1 MSQYVKVYTTANCQ
15 SCRATKRWLDQRRIP
30 YEAIDVTESPSLADE
45 IRAVS
50 VRTGQPA
57 HMPFVEVHDEL
68 EDEPVQWFGFQPAM
82 LTEHA
87 ATSTAA

>member
-1 MSQYVKVYTTANCQ
+1 MSQYVKVYTTTNCQ

-30 YEAIDVTESPSLADE
+30 YEAIDVTESLSLTE
-45 IRAVS
+45 SVRAVAN
-50 VRTGQPA
+50 RLGGTA
-57 HMPFVEVHDEL
+57 HMPLVEVHDDL
-68 EDEPVQWFGFQPAM
+68 ADEPVQWFGFQPSM